1 MFSMCLKY
9 ASMHPGTVGKQS
21 MITTFNMLLQLTT
34 CIVSI
39 KLAQRTA
46 DLSIAYRR
54 SKFERVCNCEGG
66 RCYLFILPP
75 RKRSFCDR
83 FVSKNESCRCSI
95 WPKRPHS
102 GLKIII
108 LDFFTAALYFREQAT
123 LKYISTL
130 IYKEALRK
138 FFRRNDPPVL
148 IINVVK

>member
-21 MITTFNMLLQLTT
+21 MITTFNMLSQLTT

-46 DLSIAYRR
+46 DLSIASRR
-54 SKFERVCNCEGG
+54 SNFERVCNCEGG

-95 WPKRPHS
+95 WPKRPLS
-102 GLKIII
+102 GLKMTI
-108 LDFFTAALYFREQAT
+108 LDFFRRCALFSRT
-123 LKYISTL
+123 SHLK
-130 IYKEALRK
+130 IYLYT
-138 FFRRNDPPVL
+138 DL
-148 IINVVK
+148 